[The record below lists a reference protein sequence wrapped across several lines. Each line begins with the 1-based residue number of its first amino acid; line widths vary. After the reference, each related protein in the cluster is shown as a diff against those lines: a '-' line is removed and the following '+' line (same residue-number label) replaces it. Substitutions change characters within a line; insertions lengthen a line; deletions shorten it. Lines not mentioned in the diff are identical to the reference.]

1 MSEKNVVDS
10 SAWLEYLADGPNADF
25 FASAVERVD
34 RLVVPVIS
42 IYEVYKRVYQQRDE
56 NDALRS
62 VALMQQGAVVEL
74 DAALSLEAAI
84 ISITRRLPMADSII
98 LATALRAK
106 ATLWTQDRDFEGMDG
121 VNYKPARKRR
131 A

>member
-1 MSEKNVVDS
+1 MFEKNVVDS

-25 FASAVERVD
+25 FASAIERVD
-34 RLVVPVIS
+34 LLVVPVII
-42 IYEVYKRVYQQRDE
+42 IYEVYKRVHQQRDE

-62 VALMQQGAVVEL
+62 VALMQQGEVVEL
-74 DAALSLEAAI
+74 DAALSLEAAT
-84 ISITRRLPMADSII
+84 ISMTQRLPMADSMI

-106 ATLWTQDRDFEGMDG
+106 AALWTQDSDFEGMEG

-131 A
+131 G